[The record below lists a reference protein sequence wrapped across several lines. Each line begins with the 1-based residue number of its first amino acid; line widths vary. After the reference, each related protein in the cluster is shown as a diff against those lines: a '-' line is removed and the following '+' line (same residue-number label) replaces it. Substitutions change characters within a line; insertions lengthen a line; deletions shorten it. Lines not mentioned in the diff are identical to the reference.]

1 MVIVVPR
8 SARLCCYFFCLLMLM
23 FAPFFL
29 VYFKQLSSKLD
40 CDEEEI
46 IAHAKELLE
55 ELTTKLS
62 VEDEPI
68 ESMETIESTHRK
80 GNECEDEE
88 DDHMEL

>member
-1 MVIVVPR
+1 
-8 SARLCCYFFCLLMLM
+8 M
-23 FAPFFL
+23 FAPFLLFC
-29 VYFKQLSSKLD
+29 FKQLSLKLD

-62 VEDEPI
+62 VEDETI
-68 ESMETIESTHRK
+68 ESMETMESKHRE
-80 GNECEDEE
+80 GNGCEDEE